1 MRTVSTIEKGGEKG
15 GTIMKTRSSVTRLLV
30 ACVAVAPALGF
41 QQGPLCPA
49 SSNVLRHWRPGAKP
63 RAMRTAPPPR
73 MVCGRRSAA
82 ALAAAL
88 PASLPLPTSLAG
100 VGFGVN
106 TVLGL
111 AGAATGAYSKML
123 TPSGLLHSW
132 ALGVILW
139 SSFGWQGWSLCVVY
153 LLAGSRVTKVKMQDK
168 VALGI
173 GEGRG
178 GKRGPENV
186 WGSAAT
192 GALCALAAL
201 RWPAH
206 AAVLRLGY
214 VASIATKLSDT
225 FASEI
230 GKAYG
235 YNCFLITTL
244 KPVPRGTEGAV
255 SVEGTLAG
263 VGGSLIIAAYG
274 ALVGLIGRDWRSVA
288 LVAAAAF
295 VGTTAESYIGAIAQD
310 KVKLLTNEVV
320 NFLNTLIGAAFA
332 VGVSASGVW

>member
-1 MRTVSTIEKGGEKG
+1 MS
-15 GTIMKTRSSVTRLLV
+15 
-30 ACVAVAPALGF
+30 VAPRASLAAVFPGF
-41 QQGPLCPA
+41 LP
-49 SSNVLRHWRPGAKP
+49 
-63 RAMRTAPPPR
+63 
-73 MVCGRRSAA
+73 A
-82 ALAAAL
+82 AL
-88 PASLPLPTSLAG
+88 TTQAG
-100 VGFGVN
+100 AGFGIN
-106 TVLGL
+106 TALGL
-111 AGAATGAYSKML
+111 AGAFTGAYSKML
-123 TPSGLLHSW
+123 TPSGLLHAW

-139 SSFGWQGWSLCVVY
+139 SSFGWRGWSLCVVY
-153 LLAGSRVTKVKMQDK
+153 LLAGSRVTKVKMADK

-201 RWPAH
+201 RWPQH
-206 AAVLRLGY
+206 AALMNLGY

-235 YNCFLITTL
+235 YNCFLITSL

-274 ALVGLIGRDWRSVA
+274 ALVGLIGRDCRSLA

-320 NFLNTLIGAAFA
+320 NFLNTLIGGAFA
-332 VGVSASGVW
+332 IGVAVSGVW